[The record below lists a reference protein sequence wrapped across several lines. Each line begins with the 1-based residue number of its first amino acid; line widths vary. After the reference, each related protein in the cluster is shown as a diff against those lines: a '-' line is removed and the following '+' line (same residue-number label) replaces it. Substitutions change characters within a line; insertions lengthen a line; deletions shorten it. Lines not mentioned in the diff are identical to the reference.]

1 MVSPPSRFAMTP
13 PPQAGGDPG
22 KYHEALVQ
30 WLLEH
35 TFFLDFVYRNPA
47 EHRGQGELADA
58 IVLFDDVALMVQV
71 KAQFSQRHPARWAR
85 KELKRALKQL
95 RHTKRMLFGG
105 HVHELENPL
114 FGRVPFDAS
123 LYGSQIGLIV
133 LAQRAAPFSAEV
145 EVPELAQLDFPVHV
159 LSLRDFLLLIERFD
173 TAGDLVPYLEL
184 RHDMR
189 AALDRRV
196 HAEAVTLRQISDRIG
211 EFMKVVRPAITPELL
226 QRTVRYFRSTAFG
239 GWGDEYRYSLAI
251 DDIIA
256 HLHNGDVSLP
266 WNSRLAPNE
275 LAKVTAPLAWLDRR
289 RRIAL
294 GKMLLEMCE
303 DAARD
308 GQVHYNAHFQPSLR
322 VGFVFVVSA
331 EPREKRVRH
340 LPYLVEAAH
349 AEFDADIIIGIA
361 TGPLGNGRSY
371 DLCYREGS
379 VAAEVKEYFQKEGSP
394 FKDFTPLFE

>member
-1 MVSPPSRFAMTP
+1 MVSSPSRFAMTP

-35 TFFLDFVYRNPA
+35 TFFLDFVYRNPP
-47 EHRGQGELADA
+47 ERKGQGELGDA

-71 KAQFSQRHPARWAR
+71 KAQFSQRDPARWAR
-85 KELKRALKQL
+85 KELKKALKQL

-105 HVHELENPL
+105 HVHELQNPL

-133 LAQRAAPFSAEV
+133 LAQAAAPFSAEA
-145 EVPELAQLDFPVHV
+145 EVPELAQQDFPVHV
-159 LSLRDFLLLIERFD
+159 LSLRDFQLLIERFD
-173 TAGDLVPYLEL
+173 TAGDFVPYLEF

-196 HAEAVTLRQISDRIG
+196 HAEALTLQGIADGIG
-211 EFMKVVRPAITPELL
+211 DFMKLVRPGLTPELL
-226 QRTVRYFRSTAFG
+226 ERTVRYFRMKALR
-239 GWGDEYRYSLAI
+239 GWRDEYRYSLAI

-256 HLHNGDVSLP
+256 HLHDEDLSLP
-266 WNSRLAPNE
+266 WNSRLAPSE
-275 LAKVTAPLAWLDRR
+275 LAKVMAPLTWLDRK

-294 GKMLLEMCE
+294 GKILVEMCE

-308 GQVHYNAHFQPSLR
+308 GQVHMTAHFMPTLR

-349 AEFDADIIIGIA
+349 AEFDAAVIIGIA

-379 VAAEVKEYFQKEGSP
+379 VPAEVKEYFQKEGSP
-394 FKDFTPLFE
+394 FKGFTQLFV